1 MKLIISFLCVVCPF
15 ALVQGATAQTY
26 PAKPIRI
33 IVPFAPG
40 GPTDTHS
47 RWAAHQLNTA
57 LEKLVRA

>member
-1 MKLIISFLCVVCPF
+1 MKLAVSLAYACCALTMAQGVC
-15 ALVQGATAQTY
+15 AQGY
-26 PAKPIRI
+26 PAKPIRF
-33 IVPFAPG
+33 IVPFPPG